1 MPCCDKEFVA
11 GCSGTFDFQLDIF
24 DLLYKLNEQVCISRV
39 IGFVLTYQSVS
50 FFGAN
55 LKFKFPC

>member
-11 GCSGTFDFQLDIF
+11 GCSGTFNFQLDIF

-39 IGFVLTYQSVS
+39 IEFALTYQSVS

-55 LKFKFPC
+55 L